1 MQADQKRAMLFTSI
15 AILMTSTFISGCSP
29 EKRIN
34 SASMIQRTKPASLI
48 QEPIPH
54 IQQDS
59 LNFLVTALILTTI
72 FAFIACYLL
81 YQNYRKNKQLELKN
95 RESLKQQEELIAL
108 STATQATS
116 EAKFSFFTHI
126 SNAFRVPLTLILL
139 PLDEMLDN
147 KNPLNIPKQQL
158 NLIHKNVQRLLLMVN
173 QLTDFRKIEYDK
185 MKLELTCQ
193 DFVAFTRDIIS
204 SFKALALRKNIELK
218 LSSSDKEIM
227 VWFDK
232 NMFDKVLFNLLSNA
246 IKFSPENGRIQI
258 RLKSDPADQT
268 VEIAVSDSGNGMTE
282 EEVKHVF
289 ELFYQA
295 DKGNFFGSGLGLSL
309 SKEITE
315 LHQGTINIQ
324 SKKGYGTTFY
334 IKLPLQQEQASEKL
348 LISTDFPVNPNQL
361 SQYTIGIL
369 PDNLSVPVV
378 AEQDGYLNEETL
390 LIIEENEELLDY
402 LKNSFKEEYE
412 VLTASSNS
420 VGLKLAYEMIPDLII
435 TDITLNEQST
445 LQITPALKND
455 DRTSHIPIIILT
467 ANGDEAHK
475 ISELKQMADLYIT
488 KPFNFLLLK
497 ESVKSLL
504 WNRKLLKRKFTNE
517 SPAAQHTVSLSRS
530 DKKFMHDF
538 TSVIEQNIAND
549 KFNVDDIA
557 SSLGISRIQLYRK
570 TKVLLDCTIND
581 YILNRR
587 LKKAKYLLINE
598 DLSISEITY
607 QVGFSSPTYFSTV
620 FKSKYNCTPSSY
632 KKQIGVNT

>member
-1 MQADQKRAMLFTSI
+1 MQADQKRGMRFIFIS
-15 AILMTSTFISGCSP
+15 ILMTSTFVSGCSP
-29 EKRIN
+29 EKNTAIK
-34 SASMIQRTKPASLI
+34 SPVKEPLQLVPQETLYFLI
-48 QEPIPH
+48 
-54 IQQDS
+54 
-59 LNFLVTALILTTI
+59 TALIITTI
-72 FAFIACYLL
+72 FTFIACYLL
-81 YQNYRKNKQLELKN
+81 YQNHAKNKQLELKN
-95 RESLKQQEELIAL
+95 RESLIQQEELIAL
-108 STATQATS
+108 STASQATA

-139 PLDEMLDN
+139 PLDEMLDS
-147 KNPLNIPKQQL
+147 KNSLNIPKQQL

-193 DFVAFTRDIIS
+193 DLVAFSRDIIA
-204 SFKALALRKNIELK
+204 SFKALASRKNIELK
-218 LSSSDKEIM
+218 LSSSVKEIM

-246 IKFSPENGRIQI
+246 IKFSPENGKIQLRI
-258 RLKSDPADQT
+258 KTDSADQT
-268 VEIAVSDSGNGMTE
+268 VEISVSDSGNGMNE
-282 EEVKHVF
+282 EEIKHVF
-289 ELFYQA
+289 GLFYQA
-295 DKGNFFGSGLGLSL
+295 DKRNFFGSGLGLSL

-315 LHQGTINIQ
+315 LHQGTIAIQ
-324 SKKGYGTTFY
+324 SQKGYGTTFY
-334 IKLPLQQEQASEKL
+334 IKLPLKQQYISETPA
-348 LISTDFPVNPNQL
+348 ISNDFAVSSGQL
-361 SQYTIGIL
+361 SQYTAGIL
-369 PDNLSVPVV
+369 PDSLPEPVI
-378 AEQDGYLNEETL
+378 AEQDNYLNEETL
-390 LIIEENEELLDY
+390 LIIEENEELLEY

-475 ISELKQMADLYIT
+475 ISEFKQMADLYMT

-504 WNRKLLKRKFTNE
+504 WNRKVLQRKFSNE
-517 SPAAQHTVSLSRS
+517 SPVTQQTIPLSRS

-538 TSVIEQNIAND
+538 TSTIEQNIAND

-557 SSLGISRIQLYRK
+557 SALGISRIQLYRK

-632 KKQIGVNT
+632 KKQIGLNT

>member
-1 MQADQKRAMLFTSI
+1 MQADQKRGMLFITIS
-15 AILMTSTFISGCSP
+15 ILMTSTFVSGCSP
-29 EKRIN
+29 EKMTN
-34 SASMIQRTKPASLI
+34 KTTLI
-48 QEPIPH
+48 KEPIQL

-59 LNFLVTALILTTI
+59 LNFLVTALIVTTI
-72 FAFIACYLL
+72 FACIACYLL
-81 YQNYRKNKQLELKN
+81 YQNHIKNKQLELKN
-95 RESLKQQEELIAL
+95 KEILKQQEELIAL
-108 STATQATS
+108 STTTQATA

-139 PLDEMLDN
+139 PLDEMLDHRN
-147 KNPLNIPKQQL
+147 SPNIPKQQL

-185 MKLELTCQ
+185 MKLDLTCQ
-193 DFVAFTRDIIS
+193 DFVAFSRDIIS

-246 IKFSPENGRIQI
+246 IKFSPENGKIQI
-258 RLKSDPADQT
+258 RIKNDPAAQN
-268 VEIAVSDSGNGMTE
+268 VEIAVSDKGNGMNE
-282 EEVKHVF
+282 EEIRHVF

-315 LHQGTINIQ
+315 LHQGTIDIQ

-334 IKLPLQQEQASEKL
+334 IKLPLKQQYNIPETSV
-348 LISTDFPVNPNQL
+348 ISSDFTVNTDHL
-361 SQYTIGIL
+361 SQYTVGIL
-369 PDNLSVPVV
+369 PDNLPEQVFS
-378 AEQDGYLNEETL
+378 EQDGYLNEETL

-475 ISELKQMADLYIT
+475 ISELKQMADLYMT
-488 KPFNFLLLK
+488 KPFNFILLR

-504 WNRKLLKRKFTNE
+504 WNRKLIKRKFGNG
-517 SPAAQHTVSLSRS
+517 SPATQQTTALSKP

-538 TSVIEQNIAND
+538 TNVIEQNIAND

-557 SSLGISRIQLYRK
+557 SALGISRIQLYRK
-570 TKVLLDCTIND
+570 TRVLLDCTIND

-632 KKQIGVNT
+632 KKQISVDT

>member
-1 MQADQKRAMLFTSI
+1 MQADQKRAMLFIFIS
-15 AILMTSTFISGCSP
+15 ILMTSTFISGCSP
-29 EKRIN
+29 EKTTN
-34 SASMIQRTKPASLI
+34 SASLI
-48 QEPIPH
+48 KEPIKTVA
-54 IQQDS
+54 QDS
-59 LNFLVTALILTTI
+59 LNFLVAALVLTTI
-72 FAFIACYLL
+72 FAFIAFYLL
-81 YQNYRKNKQLELKN
+81 YQNHKKNKQLELKN
-95 RESLKQQEELIAL
+95 KESQKQQQELIAL
-108 STATQATS
+108 STATQATA

-139 PLDEMLDN
+139 PLDEMLDH
-147 KNPLNIPKQQL
+147 KNSQNIPKQQL

-185 MKLELTCQ
+185 MKLDLTSQ
-193 DFVAFTRDIIS
+193 DFVAFSRDIIT

-218 LSSSDKEIM
+218 LSSSAKEIM
-227 VWFDK
+227 VCFDK

-246 IKFSPENGRIQI
+246 IKFSPENGKIQI

-268 VEIAVSDSGNGMTE
+268 LEIAVSDNGNGMTE
-282 EEVKHVF
+282 EEIKHVF

-315 LHQGTINIQ
+315 LHQGTIAIQ

-334 IKLPLQQEQASEKL
+334 IKLPLQQRNVSETPAIISDFIISSEQL
-348 LISTDFPVNPNQL
+348 N
-361 SQYTIGIL
+361 QYTIGIL
-369 PDNLSVPVV
+369 PDLPEPAL

-390 LIIEENEELLDY
+390 LIIEENEELLEY

-412 VLTASSNS
+412 ILTASSNS

-455 DRTSHIPIIILT
+455 NRTSHIPIIILT

-475 ISELKQMADLYIT
+475 ISELKQMADLYMT
-488 KPFNFLLLK
+488 KPFNFILLK

-504 WNRKLLKRKFTNE
+504 WNRKLLKKKFRNE
-517 SPAAQHTVSLSRS
+517 SPVTQQTITLSRS

-538 TSVIEQNIAND
+538 TNVIEQNIAND

-557 SSLGISRIQLYRK
+557 SALGISRIQLYRK
-570 TKVLLDCTIND
+570 TKILLDCTIND

-620 FKSKYNCTPSSY
+620 FKSKYKCTPSSY
-632 KKQIGVNT
+632 KKQIGVNP

>member
-1 MQADQKRAMLFTSI
+1 MQAHQKRGLLFISI
-15 AILMTSTFISGCSP
+15 SILMTSTFVSGCSP
-29 EKRIN
+29 EKTTNKTILIK
-34 SASMIQRTKPASLI
+34 APIQL
-48 QEPIPH
+48 

-59 LNFLVTALILTTI
+59 LNFLVTALIITTI
-72 FAFIACYLL
+72 FTFIACYLL
-81 YQNYRKNKQLELKN
+81 YQNSIKNKQLELKN
-95 RESLKQQEELIAL
+95 KEILKQQEELIAL
-108 STATQATS
+108 STTTQATA
-116 EAKFSFFTHI
+116 EAKFNFFTHI

-139 PLDEMLDN
+139 PLEEMLDHRN
-147 KNPLNIPKQQL
+147 SPDIPKQQL
-158 NLIHKNVQRLLLMVN
+158 NLIHKNVKRLLLMVN

-185 MKLELTCQ
+185 MKLDLTCQ

-246 IKFSPENGRIQI
+246 IKFSPENGKIQLRI
-258 RLKSDPADQT
+258 KNDPAAQS
-268 VEIAVSDSGNGMTE
+268 VEIAVSDKGNGMTE
-282 EEVKHVF
+282 EEIRHVF

-315 LHQGTINIQ
+315 LHQGTIAIQ
-324 SKKGYGTTFY
+324 SKKGCGTTFH
-334 IKLPLQQEQASEKL
+334 IKLPLKQQQNVPEMSV
-348 LISTDFPVNPNQL
+348 INSDFTVNTDQL
-361 SQYTIGIL
+361 SQYTVGIL
-369 PDNLSVPVV
+369 PDTLPEQVLL
-378 AEQDGYLNEETL
+378 EQDGYLNEETL
-390 LIIEENEELLDY
+390 LIIEENEELLEY

-475 ISELKQMADLYIT
+475 ISELKQMADLYMT
-488 KPFNFLLLK
+488 KPFNFVLLK

-504 WNRKLLKRKFTNE
+504 WNRKLIKRKFGNE
-517 SPAAQHTVSLSRS
+517 SPAAQQTITLSKP

-538 TSVIEQNIAND
+538 TNVIEQNIAND

-557 SSLGISRIQLYRK
+557 SALGISRIQLYRK
-570 TKVLLDCTIND
+570 TRVLLDGTIND

-632 KKQIGVNT
+632 KKQATTS

>member
-1 MQADQKRAMLFTSI
+1 MQADQKRGMFFIFIS
-15 AILMTSTFISGCSP
+15 ILMTSTFVSGCSP
-29 EKRIN
+29 EKSTN
-34 SASMIQRTKPASLI
+34 TKPVI
-48 QEPIPH
+48 KEPIQLV
-54 IQQDS
+54 QQDS
-59 LNFLVTALILTTI
+59 LNFLVTALILTTV

-81 YQNYRKNKQLELKN
+81 YQNHAKNKQLELKN
-95 RESLKQQEELIAL
+95 KESLKQQEELIAL
-108 STATQATS
+108 STATQATA

-147 KNPLNIPKQQL
+147 KNALNIPKQQL

-185 MKLELTCQ
+185 MKLEPTCQ
-193 DFVAFTRDIIS
+193 DLVAFSRDIIA

-218 LSSSDKEIM
+218 LSSSVKEIM

-232 NMFDKVLFNLLSNA
+232 NMFDKVLFNLISNA
-246 IKFSPENGRIQI
+246 IKFSPENGKIQLRI
-258 RLKSDPADQT
+258 KTDPADQT
-268 VEIAVSDSGNGMTE
+268 VEIAVSDNGNGMTE
-282 EEVKHVF
+282 EEIKHVF

-315 LHQGTINIQ
+315 LHQGTLAIQ
-324 SKKGYGTTFY
+324 SQKGYGTTFY
-334 IKLPLQQEQASEKL
+334 IKLPLKQLHSSEMPA
-348 LISTDFPVNPNQL
+348 ISNNFAVSSGQL
-361 SQYTIGIL
+361 SQYTVGIL
-369 PDNLSVPVV
+369 PDNSPEPVA

-390 LIIEENEELLDY
+390 LIIEENEELLEY

-420 VGLKLAYEMIPDLII
+420 VGLKLAYEMTPDLII

-475 ISELKQMADLYIT
+475 INELKQMADLYMT
-488 KPFNFLLLK
+488 KPFNFILLK

-504 WNRKLLKRKFTNE
+504 WNRRLLQRKFRNE
-517 SPAAQHTVSLSRS
+517 STVTQQTIPLSKS

-557 SSLGISRIQLYRK
+557 SALGISRIQLYRK

-632 KKQIGVNT
+632 KKQIGLNT

>member
-1 MQADQKRAMLFTSI
+1 MQADQKRGMRFIFIS
-15 AILMTSTFISGCSP
+15 ILMTITFVSGCSP
-29 EKRIN
+29 KKNTAIKFPVKEPL
-34 SASMIQRTKPASLI
+34 QLVPQESLY
-48 QEPIPH
+48 
-54 IQQDS
+54 
-59 LNFLVTALILTTI
+59 FLITALIITTI
-72 FAFIACYLL
+72 FTFIACYLL
-81 YQNYRKNKQLELKN
+81 YQNHAKNKQLELKN
-95 RESLKQQEELIAL
+95 RESLIQQEELIAL
-108 STATQATS
+108 STASQATA

-139 PLDEMLDN
+139 PLDEMLDS
-147 KNPLNIPKQQL
+147 KNSLNIPKQQL

-185 MKLELTCQ
+185 MKLEPTCQ
-193 DFVAFTRDIIS
+193 DLVAFSRDIIA
-204 SFKALALRKNIELK
+204 SFKALASRKNIELK
-218 LSSSDKEIM
+218 LSSSVKEIM

-246 IKFSPENGRIQI
+246 IKFSPENGKIQFSI
-258 RLKSDPADQT
+258 KTDSADQT
-268 VEIAVSDSGNGMTE
+268 VDISVSDSGNGMTE
-282 EEVKHVF
+282 EEIKHVF
-289 ELFYQA
+289 DLFYQA
-295 DKGNFFGSGLGLSL
+295 DKRNFFGSGLGLSL

-315 LHQGTINIQ
+315 LHQGTITIQ
-324 SKKGYGTTFY
+324 SQKGYGTTFY
-334 IKLPLQQEQASEKL
+334 IKLPLKQQSISETPA
-348 LISTDFPVNPNQL
+348 ISNDFAISSGQL
-361 SQYTIGIL
+361 SQYTVGIL
-369 PDNLSVPVV
+369 PDSLPEAVI
-378 AEQDGYLNEETL
+378 AEQDNYLNEETL
-390 LIIEENEELLDY
+390 LIIEENEELLEY

-435 TDITLNEQST
+435 TDITLNEQFT
-445 LQITPALKND
+445 LQITSALKND

-475 ISELKQMADLYIT
+475 ISEFKQMADLYMT
-488 KPFNFLLLK
+488 KPFNFILLK

-504 WNRKLLKRKFTNE
+504 WNRKVLQRKFSNE
-517 SPAAQHTVSLSRS
+517 SPVTQQTIPLSRS

-538 TSVIEQNIAND
+538 TSTIEQNIAND

-557 SSLGISRIQLYRK
+557 SALGISRIQLYRK

-632 KKQIGVNT
+632 KKQIGSNT